1 MHCCCVFLQI
11 KVERMAQE
19 SRVQKAIQE
28 QEKQF
33 GKMTRS
39 ISGTQP
45 RTTHLGDRETARG
58 VMCPCLGAP
67 RRQNSALVKQ
77 QQSLVCA
84 LQHGVLA

>member
-1 MHCCCVFLQI
+1 MMHCCCGCLQI

-39 ISGTQP
+39 ISGTSLHKPPWRP
-45 RTTHLGDRETARG
+45 RQCTYCSAHRG
-58 VMCPCLGAP
+58 VAGKGCMADRLKIHLWAFLPY
-67 RRQNSALVKQ
+67 
-77 QQSLVCA
+77 
-84 LQHGVLA
+84 